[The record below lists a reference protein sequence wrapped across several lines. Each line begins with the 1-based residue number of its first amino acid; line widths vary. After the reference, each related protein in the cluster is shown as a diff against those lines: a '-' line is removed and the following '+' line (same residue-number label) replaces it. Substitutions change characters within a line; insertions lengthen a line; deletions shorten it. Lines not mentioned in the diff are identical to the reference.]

1 MDYPLYAQLE
11 RCDFV
16 LASTSP
22 RRLDILR
29 EMRVPHIRVVA
40 PDFAENLDKAGTP
53 EEYVTATALG
63 KMELVWPAAGG
74 LTVVLAAD
82 TVVVHE
88 GRIYEKPAT
97 QTEQL
102 RHLRRFRESALPV
115 RVITAVH
122 VWGRAGE
129 RVAKAARLAV
139 TTLTFDRALS
149 DAFLEAYV
157 NSGEGTRAAG
167 GFKIQ
172 GVGGLLW
179 GDVRGDYRNVVGL
192 PFKDTF
198 EALEEVLHC
207 LQLTAPTSLHNT

>member
-22 RRLDILR
+22 RRLEILR
-29 EMRVPHIRVVA
+29 ELGVPRIRVVA
-40 PDFAENLDKAGTP
+40 PNFAENLDKAGTP
-53 EEYVTATALG
+53 EQYVTATALG
-63 KMELVWPAAGG
+63 KMELVWTAAGG
-74 LTVVLAAD
+74 PTVVLAAD

-88 GRIYEKPAT
+88 GHIFEKPAT
-97 QTEQL
+97 KTEQL
-102 RHLRRFRESALPV
+102 RNLRRFRESRLPV

-122 VWGRAGE
+122 VWGAAGE
-129 RVAKAARLAV
+129 REAKAARLAV

-179 GDVRGDYRNVVGL
+179 SDVRGDYRNVVGL
-192 PFKDTF
+192 PFRDTF
-198 EALEEVLHC
+198 GAIEEVL
-207 LQLTAPTSLHNT
+207 QSI